1 MSSTILFVDDHNI
14 LYRSGTRR
22 VLNSPIRHDANPLIT
37 PDRPWETAIAWT
49 SVCRNY
55 LTGKYQLWYQSF
67 AGDRADNSTHRC
79 VVCYAESDDG
89 IHFIK
94 PNLNLFNFNKI

>member
-67 AGDRADNSTHRC
+67 AGDRADQRIDVLC
-79 VVCYAESDDG
+79 VMQNRMTV
-89 IHFIK
+89 FIL
-94 PNLNLFNFNKI
+94 LNLI